1 MLISSSGLFIV
12 IAALAFDALIGDP
25 EWLWRRV
32 GHPVTL
38 IGAVID
44 ALDRKFN
51 HENQSPEQRKSEG
64 INSTAIL
71 VVIAAAA
78 GVVI

>member
-38 IGAVID
+38 IGALID
-44 ALDRKFN
+44 TLDRKFN
-51 HENQSPEQRKSEG
+51 RGDQTPEQRRSG
-64 INSTAIL
+64 YRRPARARARPRGRSR
-71 VVIAAAA
+71 
-78 GVVI
+78 